1 MGIAQGASHSLANML
16 MKLRQAALARLP
28 AGLQF
33 EVRRARF
40 SRQIQR
46 GSFVPDDPMD
56 MLEITRAVREGD
68 WAIDI
73 GANVGKY
80 ALHMARCVGSSGRV
94 LAFEPVGES
103 FALLA
108 ANVRA
113 AGLSNISLFNIAL
126 SSSAEVL
133 AMTVPSFQGSR
144 LANYYQ
150 AHVADGGDVRVLSLP
165 LDAIPI
171 PGTVRLVKI
180 DAEGHDLQ
188 VLIGMESLLQRDR
201 PLLIVE
207 GSRRGA
213 IASWLDERGYG
224 IRKTAGSPNIVAA
237 PLERS

>member
-1 MGIAQGASHSLANML
+1 ML
-16 MKLRQAALARLP
+16 TKLRQAALASLP

-46 GSFVPDDPMD
+46 GRFTPDDPMD
-56 MLEITRAVREGD
+56 MLEIERGVRAGD
-68 WAIDI
+68 WTLDI

-80 ALHMARCVGSSGRV
+80 TLHMARCVGPSGRV
-94 LAFEPVGES
+94 LAFEPVTES

-113 AGLSNISLFNIAL
+113 AGLANVSLFNIAL
-126 SSSAEVL
+126 SSAAEVL
-133 AMTVPSFQGSR
+133 AMTVPSFERSR

-150 AHVADGGDVRVLSLP
+150 ARIAADGEVRVLSLP

-188 VLIGMESLLQRDR
+188 ILIGMEALLRRDR
-201 PLLIVE
+201 PLLMVE
-207 GSRRGA
+207 GSRGGA
-213 IASWLDERGYG
+213 IASWLAERGYT
-224 IRKTAGSPNIVAA
+224 IRKTAGSPNIMAA
-237 PLERS
+237 PLERA

>member
-1 MGIAQGASHSLANML
+1 ML
-16 MKLRQAALARLP
+16 SRLKEAALACLP
-28 AGLQF
+28 VGLQF

-40 SRQIQR
+40 SRQIRR
-46 GSFVPDDPMD
+46 GRFLPDDPLD
-56 MLEITRAVREGD
+56 TLEIARALRAGD

-80 ALHMARCVGSSGRV
+80 TIHMAECVGAPGRV
-94 LAFEPVGES
+94 LAFEPVAES

-113 AGLSNISLFNIAL
+113 AGLSNVSLFNVAL
-126 SSSAEVL
+126 SSAAATLV
-133 AMTVPSFQGSR
+133 MTVPRYESSK

-150 AHVADGGDVRVLSLP
+150 AHIAADGDVRVLCLP
-165 LDAIPI
+165 LDALPV

-188 VLIGMESLLQRDR
+188 VLIGMQSLLRRDR

-213 IASWLDERGYG
+213 LAAWLDEHGYE
-224 IRKTAGSPNIVAA
+224 IRKAAGSPNIVAE
-237 PLERS
+237 PRERL

>member
-1 MGIAQGASHSLANML
+1 ML
-16 MKLRQAALARLP
+16 IKLRQAALARLP
-28 AGLQF
+28 AALQF

-56 MLEITRAVREGD
+56 VLEIARAVRAGD

-80 ALHMARCVGSSGRV
+80 ALHMARCVGPAGRV

-113 AGLSNISLFNIAL
+113 AAASNVSLFNIAL
-126 SSSAEVL
+126 SASAEVL
-133 AMTVPSFQGSR
+133 AMTVPPFERSR

-150 AHVADGGDVRVLSLP
+150 AHIAADGNVRVLCLP

-188 VLIGMESLLQRDR
+188 VLMGMESLLRRDR
-201 PLLIVE
+201 PRLIVE

-224 IRKTAGSPNIVAA
+224 IRKTAGSPNIVAE
-237 PLERS
+237 PLERA

>member
-1 MGIAQGASHSLANML
+1 ML
-16 MKLRQAALARLP
+16 IKLRQAALARLP
-28 AGLQF
+28 AALQF

-56 MLEITRAVREGD
+56 MVEIAGAVREGD

-80 ALHMARCVGSSGRV
+80 ALHMARCVGPSGRV

-108 ANVRA
+108 ANVRT
-113 AGLSNISLFNIAL
+113 AGLSNVSLFNIAL
-126 SSSAEVL
+126 SSSADVL
-133 AMTVPSFQGSR
+133 AMTVPPFERSR

-150 AHVADGGDVRVLSLP
+150 AHIATDGDVRVLCLP

-171 PGTVRLVKI
+171 PGGVRLVKI

-188 VLIGMESLLQRDR
+188 VLIGMESLLRRDR

>member
-1 MGIAQGASHSLANML
+1 ML
-16 MKLRQAALARLP
+16 SKFRQAALARLP

-46 GSFVPDDPMD
+46 GSFTPDDPLD
-56 MLEITRAVREGD
+56 ILEIARALREGD

-80 ALHMARCVGSSGRV
+80 ALHMAHCVGPRGRV

-113 AGLSNISLFNIAL
+113 AGISNVSLFNVAL
-126 SSSAEVL
+126 SASADIL
-133 AMTVPSFQGSR
+133 AMTVPSFERSR

-150 AHVADGGDVRVLSLP
+150 AHIAADGEMRVLCLP

-171 PGTVRLVKI
+171 PATVRLVKI

-188 VLIGMESLLQRDR
+188 VLMGMEALLRRDR

-213 IASWLDERGYG
+213 IASWLGERGYE

-237 PLERS
+237 AV